1 MKIYISTKEPEDKN
15 YTHISNVMMLDK
27 AVLDCEAT
35 DIIVDDYLSQFS
47 ESELPQLLS
56 KILSKLRLDGTITLV
71 DTDVDIL
78 SMRYTRGD
86 INIKD
91 LNELLFGAVSRKSL
105 LNIES
110 VSSPLSKGFK
120 IEQSSIDSQLGNFFV
135 KARRVAND

>member
-86 INIKD
+86 ISIKD
-91 LNELLFGAVSRKSL
+91 LNELLFESVSRKSL
-105 LNIES
+105 LNIEFHLFKS
-110 VSSPLSKGFK
+110 FKFFYINHIRIEFLFSSKK
-120 IEQSSIDSQLGNFFV
+120 I
-135 KARRVAND
+135 

>member
-15 YTHISNVMMLDK
+15 YNHISNVMMLDK
-27 AVLDCEAT
+27 VVLDCEAT

-47 ESELPQLLS
+47 EDELPQLLS

-86 INIKD
+86 ISIKD
-91 LNELLFGAVSRKSL
+91 LNELLFGSVSRKSL

-110 VSSPLSKGFK
+110 VSAPLSKGFK